1 MKAFARDVSIFFS
14 SPWVVGA
21 LLALALVGLILSLS
35 QPHILPPTIFF
46 AGVWYTRLLWLL
58 LVFSL
63 GLLLAK
69 GLRTTA
75 RLIAQRGLGW
85 TVHHFLTSIRLA
97 IVLIALLVL
106 IGLISTIVPQLAFN
120 REIDLL
126 TRYGPENYSWLR
138 SWGFFTIF
146 STGYV
151 YGIIALFVLNL
162 FACTLKRLRASLQ
175 YVRLPMRAKQPEAFA
190 HMPCYREFSFEPAR
204 STSLWEHVRH
214 TLQSRGFR
222 VREEGGELLAERW
235 RWERF
240 SIDVFHVSLLVA
252 IGALVMTN
260 TLGYDYLQINYK
272 GDVFSVRD
280 RNFQV
285 RVDDF
290 WSENYPGTDRVMDWK
305 TKLTVIENGRE
316 VKSGITEVNHPFTY
330 RGVSI
335 YQAAM
340 GEDWLSGARV
350 TVRVQKDDGTDLGEY
365 SAQVNEYF
373 VLPEEGIAV
382 KVGAFLPD
390 FALANGVAYSK
401 TQRLLNPAAYLE
413 VYDEKTGA
421 QLFRTW
427 TFSQLPEVQLVVE
440 NPYRFYLMGMVAPQF
455 TGLEFSWD
463 PGLPVAYVAFALMIM
478 MLIVN
483 LYFKHQMIW
492 LHMDEEAGILRLGGR
507 SRKGDFGPTFESLIE
522 KIHERGLIQQMS
534 QPRPELVSVGERE
547 EHHT

>member
-1 MKAFARDVSIFFS
+1 MKAFARDVSAFFS
-14 SPWVVGA
+14 GRWVVGA
-21 LLALALVGLILSLS
+21 LLAMALVGLLLSLS

-58 LVFSL
+58 LAFSL
-63 GLLLAK
+63 GLLLMK

-75 RLIAQRGLGW
+75 GLIAQRGLGW
-85 TVHHFLTSIRLA
+85 TVHHFLTSIPLA
-97 IVLIALLVL
+97 IVLIASLVL

-126 TRYGPENYSWLR
+126 TRYGPENYSLLR
-138 SWGFFTIF
+138 SLGFFTIF

-151 YGIIALFVLNL
+151 YAIVALFVLNL
-162 FACTLKRLRASLQ
+162 SACTLKRLRASLH
-175 YVRLPMRAKQPEAFA
+175 YVRLPMRPKPAEAFA
-190 HMPCYREFSFEPAR
+190 HMPCYREFSFEPTR
-204 STSLWEHVRH
+204 STSLWEHVRG

-272 GDVFSVRD
+272 GDVFTVRD
-280 RNFQV
+280 RAFQV

-305 TKLTVIENGRE
+305 TRLTVIEDGKE

-350 TVRVQKDDGTDLGEY
+350 TLRVQKDDGTDLGEH
-365 SAQVNEYF
+365 SAQVDERF
-373 VLPEEGIAV
+373 VLAEEGIAV

-413 VYDEKTGA
+413 VYDERTGEM
-421 QLFRTW
+421 LFRTW
-427 TFSQLPEVQLVVE
+427 TFSQLPEVQLMVD
-440 NPYRFYLMGMVAPQF
+440 NPYRFYLTGMVAPQF
-455 TGLEFSWD
+455 TGLELSWD
-463 PGLPVAYVAFALMIM
+463 PGLPVAYVAFALMIV

-492 LHMDEEAGILRLGGR
+492 VHMDEEAGILRLGGR
-507 SRKGDFGPTFESLIE
+507 SRKGDFTPAFQGLLE
-522 KIHERGLIQQMS
+522 KIHQCGLLQREQAS
-534 QPRPELVSVGERE
+534 QPALITTGERE
-547 EHHT
+547 D

>member
-69 GLRTTA
+69 GLRTAA

-126 TRYGPENYSWLR
+126 TRYGPENYSLLR

-373 VLPEEGIAV
+373 VLPEVGIAV

-413 VYDEKTGA
+413 VYDEKSGA

-507 SRKGDFGPTFESLIE
+507 SRKGDFGPTFQSLIE

>member
-1 MKAFARDVSIFFS
+1 MKAFARDVSLFFS
-14 SPWVVGA
+14 SRWVVGP
-21 LLALALVGLILSLS
+21 LLTLALVGLIISLS
-35 QPHILPPTIFF
+35 QPHIFPPTVFF
-46 AGVWYTRLLWLL
+46 AGIWYTRLLWLL
-58 LVFSL
+58 LALSL
-63 GLLLAK
+63 GLLLVK
-69 GLRTTA
+69 GLRMTA
-75 RLIAQRGLGW
+75 GLIAQRGLAW

-97 IVLIALLVL
+97 IVLITLLVL

-126 TRYGPENYSWLR
+126 TRYGSQNYSLLR
-138 SWGFFTIF
+138 SLGFFTIF

-151 YGIIALFVLNL
+151 YAIVALFVLNL
-162 FACTLKRLRASLQ
+162 FACTLKRLKASLQ

-222 VREEGGELLAERW
+222 VREEEGQLLAERW

-260 TLGYDYLQINYK
+260 TLGYDYLQIHYK

-305 TKLTVIENGRE
+305 TQLTVIENGRE

-350 TVRVQKDDGTDLGEY
+350 TLQVQRQDGTDLGEY
-365 SAQVNEYF
+365 IAQVDQRF
-373 VLPEEGIAV
+373 VLAEEGISV
-382 KVGAFLPD
+382 KVGAFFPD
-390 FALANGVAYSK
+390 FALSNGVAYSK
-401 TQRLLNPAAYLE
+401 TQRLLNPATYLE
-413 VYDEKTGA
+413 VYDEKTGEP
-421 QLFRTW
+421 LFRTW
-427 TFSQLPEVQLVVE
+427 TFSQLPEVQLMVG
-440 NPYRFYLMGMVAPQF
+440 NPYRFYLVGMVAPQF
-455 TGLEFSWD
+455 TGLELSWD
-463 PGLPVAYVAFALMIM
+463 PGLPVAYAAFALMIS

-483 LYFKHQMIW
+483 LLFKHQMIW
-492 LHMDEEAGILRLGGR
+492 VHMGEEAGILRLGGR
-507 SRKGDFGPTFESLIE
+507 SRKGDFGPTFQSLIE
-522 KIHERGLIQQMS
+522 KIHKSGFIQQLP
-534 QPRPELVSVGERE
+534 QPRLELVSIGERE